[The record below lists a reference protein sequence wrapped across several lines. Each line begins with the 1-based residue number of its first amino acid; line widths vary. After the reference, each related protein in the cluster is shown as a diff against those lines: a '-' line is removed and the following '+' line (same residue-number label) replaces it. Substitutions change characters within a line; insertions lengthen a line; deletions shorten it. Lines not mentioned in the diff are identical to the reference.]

1 MPVTRP
7 ITMAMLLCTGCLSA
21 CMRVGPDFK
30 AQHEAWSEHWSS
42 AAIEQVTQQV
52 SQQVS
57 QQAAEPDVRQW
68 WLIFGD
74 QNLESLMDAAD
85 ANNGDIKIAGLRV
98 LEARAQLGI
107 ALAGRYP
114 QVQQINA
121 DVFASARKRSDGF
134 NPRSGVYA
142 QYGAGFS
149 VGWELDFWGRF
160 ARAIESADANFF
172 AAQANRE
179 AALVLLHAQLADT
192 YFTLRTAEARLRIAR
207 ENAQLQKRSY
217 EITEKLFKSGETDE
231 LDLQQAKTQYLG
243 TLSSIP
249 ELESQIQ
256 LSRHALSV
264 LTGRPPGPLPEL
276 DAQSGKE
283 GVVPLV
289 SRAVLRDVPADLL
302 LRRPD
307 VRAAEYQMAA
317 QSALIGVAEA
327 DFYPSVSLLGSLS
340 WSASSLAGSPNTLG
354 VLLGPSVTWNVFD
367 HGRITNNV
375 RVQDARL
382 QQLTVA
388 YQNTVREAAREADDA
403 ATALIAALRRET
415 ILNDAQTAARRS
427 LTLANTIYREGYSDF
442 QRVLDAQRA
451 LFTQQDA
458 YIVNRS
464 NAVGSLIALYK
475 ALGGGWYTAQPL
487 VDAATRAQMQQR
499 TDWGDLIDD
508 ASAAATARSIS
519 PSAAPSTAAPAQG
532 ATR

>member
-1 MPVTRP
+1 MRP
-7 ITMAMLLCTGCLSA
+7 ITMAMLLGAGCLSG
-21 CMRVGPDFK
+21 CMRVGPDFQP
-30 AQHEAWSEHWSS
+30 QHEAWSEHWSS
-42 AAIEQVTQQV
+42 ASIDQVTQQ
-52 SQQVS
+52 
-57 QQAAEPDVRQW
+57 ATEPDVRQW

-74 QNLESLMDAAD
+74 PNLERLMAVAD
-85 ANNGDIKIAGLRV
+85 ANNGDLKIAGLRV

-107 ALAGRYP
+107 ALAGQYP
-114 QVQQINA
+114 QVQQVNA
-121 DVFASARKRSDGF
+121 DVLASARKRSDGF
-134 NPRSGVYA
+134 DPRSGAYL
-142 QYGAGFS
+142 QYGLGFS

-160 ARAIESADANFF
+160 ARAIESADASFF
-172 AAQANRE
+172 AAQANRDGT
-179 AALVLLHAQLADT
+179 LVLLHAQVADT

-217 EITEKLFKSGETDE
+217 DITEKLFKSGETDE

-249 ELESQIQ
+249 DLESQIE
-256 LSRHALSV
+256 LSRHALSM

-276 DAQSGKE
+276 DVQPGKE

-289 SRAVLRDVPADLL
+289 NRAVLQNVPADLL

-317 QSALIGVAEA
+317 QSALIGVAKA
-327 DFYPSVSLLGSLS
+327 DFYPSVSLLGTLA

-354 VLLGPSVTWNVFD
+354 VVAGPSVTWNVFD

-382 QQLTVA
+382 QELTVA

-403 ATALIAALRRET
+403 ATALIAALQRET
-415 ILNDAQTAARRS
+415 ILNDAQVAARRS

-451 LFTQQDA
+451 LFTQQDT

-464 NAVGSLIALYK
+464 NAVSSLIALYK
-475 ALGGGWYTAQPL
+475 ALGGGWYTEQPL
-487 VDAATRAQMQQR
+487 VDAATRAQMQHR
-499 TDWGDLIDD
+499 TDWGDLLNE
-508 ASAAATARSIS
+508 AS
-519 PSAAPSTAAPAQG
+519 APSTAAAPSAG
-532 ATR
+532 ASR

>member
-1 MPVTRP
+1 MRP
-7 ITMAMLLCTGCLSA
+7 FTTAMLLGAGCLSG
-21 CMRVGPDFK
+21 CMRVGPDFQP
-30 AQHEAWSEHWSS
+30 QHEAWSEHWSS
-42 AAIEQVTQQV
+42 ASINQVT
-52 SQQVS
+52 
-57 QQAAEPDVRQW
+57 QQAAEPDLRQW

-74 QNLESLMDAAD
+74 QNLERLMAVAD
-85 ANNGDIKIAGLRV
+85 ANNGDLKIAGLRV
-98 LEARAQLGI
+98 IEARAQLGI

-121 DVFASARKRSDGF
+121 DVLASARKRSDGF
-134 NPRSGVYA
+134 DPRSGAYL

-160 ARAIESADANFF
+160 ARAIESADASFF
-172 AAQANRE
+172 AAQANRD
-179 AALVLLHAQLADT
+179 AALVLLHAQIADT
-192 YFTLRTAEARLRIAR
+192 YFALRTAEARLRIAR
-207 ENAQLQKRSY
+207 ENAQLQKRSF

-249 ELESQIQ
+249 DLESQIA
-256 LSRHALSV
+256 LSRHGLSV
-264 LTGRPPGPLPEL
+264 LTGQPPGPLPEL
-276 DAQSGKE
+276 DVQPGKE

-289 SRAVLRDVPADLL
+289 DRAVLQNVPADLL

-317 QSALIGVAEA
+317 QSALIGVAKA
-327 DFYPSVSLLGSLS
+327 DFYPSVSLLGSLA
-340 WSASSLAGSPNTLG
+340 WSASSLTGSPNTLG
-354 VLLGPSVTWNVFD
+354 VAVGPSVTWNVFD

-403 ATALIAALRRET
+403 ATALIAALQRET
-415 ILNDAQTAARRS
+415 ILNDAQAAARRS

-464 NAVGSLIALYK
+464 NAVGSLVALYK
-475 ALGGGWYTAQPL
+475 SLGGGWYTEQSL
-487 VDAATRAQMQQR
+487 IDDATRKQMRQR
-499 TDWGDLIDD
+499 TDWGDLLDEVS
-508 ASAAATARSIS
+508 APSSAAVH
-519 PSAAPSTAAPAQG
+519 PEG
-532 ATR
+532 ASR